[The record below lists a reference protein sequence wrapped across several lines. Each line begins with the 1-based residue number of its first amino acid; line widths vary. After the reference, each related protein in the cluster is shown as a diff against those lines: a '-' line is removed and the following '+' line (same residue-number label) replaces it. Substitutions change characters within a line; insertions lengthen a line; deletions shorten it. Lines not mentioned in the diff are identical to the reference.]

1 MGRSDDSVRPVERL
15 ATWLI
20 TGPLGHLAGGLLDGG
35 ELLARYWWSR
45 LRGRPIHAWDRADG
59 DSPRRG

>member
-1 MGRSDDSVRPVERL
+1 MGRSDDSVRAVERL

-20 TGPLGHLAGGLLDGG
+20 TGPLGHLAGGLLDWT

-59 DSPRRG
+59 D

>member
-20 TGPLGHLAGGLLDGG
+20 TGPLGHLAGGVLDWG
-35 ELLARYWWSR
+35 ELFGRYWLSR
-45 LRGRPIHAWDRADG
+45 LRGRPIHAWDRPADE
-59 DSPRRG
+59 SS